1 MLTKFY
7 IFKHYVH
14 IKYKFMKYKDEIYK
28 IIQSKTNKS
37 FNDNTVIRD
46 LGLDSIDMVE
56 MIADF
61 EDNFHITIPSNKIND
76 VKTIGDLLN
85 VLEEI
90 SK

>member
-1 MLTKFY
+1 
-7 IFKHYVH
+7 
-14 IKYKFMKYKDEIYK
+14 MKYKDEIYK
-28 IIQSKTNKS
+28 IIKTKTNKS
-37 FNDNTVIRD
+37 FNDDTIIRD

-61 EDNFHITIPSNKIND
+61 EDNFNITIPSNKVND

>member
-1 MLTKFY
+1 
-7 IFKHYVH
+7 
-14 IKYKFMKYKDEIYK
+14 MKYKDEIYK

-46 LGLDSIDMVE
+46 LGIDMVE

>member
-1 MLTKFY
+1 
-7 IFKHYVH
+7 
-14 IKYKFMKYKDEIYK
+14 MKYKDEIYK

-61 EDNFHITIPSNKIND
+61 EDNFRITIPSNKIND

>member
-1 MLTKFY
+1 
-7 IFKHYVH
+7 
-14 IKYKFMKYKDEIYK
+14 MKYKDEIYK

-61 EDNFHITIPSNKIND
+61 EDNFNITIPSNKIND

>member
-1 MLTKFY
+1 
-7 IFKHYVH
+7 
-14 IKYKFMKYKDEIYK
+14 MKYKDEIYK

-37 FNDNTVIRD
+37 FDDNTVIRD

-61 EDNFHITIPSNKIND
+61 EDNFNITIPSNKIND

>member
-1 MLTKFY
+1 
-7 IFKHYVH
+7 
-14 IKYKFMKYKDEIYK
+14 MKYKDEVFK
-28 IIQSKTNKS
+28 IIKTKTNKP
-37 FNDNTVIRD
+37 FNESTVIRD

-61 EDNFHITIPSNKIND
+61 EDNFNITVPSEKINN
-76 VKTIGDLLN
+76 VKTIDDLLN

>member
-1 MLTKFY
+1 
-7 IFKHYVH
+7 
-14 IKYKFMKYKDEIYK
+14 MKYKDEIYK

-76 VKTIGDLLN
+76 VNTIGDLLN

>member
-1 MLTKFY
+1 
-7 IFKHYVH
+7 
-14 IKYKFMKYKDEIYK
+14 MKYKDEIYK

-37 FNDNTVIRD
+37 FNDDTVIRD

-61 EDNFHITIPSNKIND
+61 EDNFNITIPSNKIND

>member
-1 MLTKFY
+1 MNQIDK
-7 IFKHYVH
+7 V
-14 IKYKFMKYKDEIYK
+14 
-28 IIQSKTNKS
+28 
-37 FNDNTVIRD
+37 
-46 LGLDSIDMVE
+46 LDSIDMVE

>member
-1 MLTKFY
+1 
-7 IFKHYVH
+7 
-14 IKYKFMKYKDEIYK
+14 MKYRDEIYK

-61 EDNFHITIPSNKIND
+61 EDNFYITIPLNKIND

>member
-1 MLTKFY
+1 
-7 IFKHYVH
+7 
-14 IKYKFMKYKDEIYK
+14 MKYRDEIYK

-61 EDNFHITIPSNKIND
+61 EDNFNITIPSNKIND

>member
-1 MLTKFY
+1 
-7 IFKHYVH
+7 
-14 IKYKFMKYKDEIYK
+14 MKYKDKIYK
-28 IIQSKTNKS
+28 IIKTKTNKS
-37 FNDNTVIRD
+37 FNDDTIIRD

-61 EDNFHITIPSNKIND
+61 EDNFNITIPSSKVND

>member
-1 MLTKFY
+1 
-7 IFKHYVH
+7 
-14 IKYKFMKYKDEIYK
+14 MKYKDEIYK